1 MCVLI
6 AAPASRFPYGLF
18 RLPAPATVSKTE
30 TGATAKAECHA
41 GSIEPDAGPIVAVV
55 VAVAAAVVR
64 IAPEAAVMRPEAVMP
79 PTGSA
84 MHLVDN
90 GAVSDSA
97 LHALCSGKPDG
108 SGGLSEK
115 PRRNHHGRTREEAK
129 KRFLHDLP
137 SLDLIE

>member
-1 MCVLI
+1 MCVVI

-18 RLPAPATVSKTE
+18 GLPAPAMVSK
-30 TGATAKAECHA
+30 TGATAKAERHA
-41 GSIEPDAGPIVAVV
+41 RPVEPDARPIVARGVV
-55 VAVAAAVVR
+55 VGAAVVR
-64 IAPEAAVMRPEAVMP
+64 IAPEAAVVRPEAVMP

-97 LHALCSGKPDG
+97 LHSGKPDG